1 MTNLNGGGEELLK
14 TDAKGRMRTPA
25 ARREILLDEF
35 EGSGLSGV
43 EFAKLIGIKYQTFA
57 TWARK
62 RRVRRGQPQPVAT
75 QKGGPVRWLEALVN
89 PHQCQSPVGGGLKI
103 HLPGGAW
110 IELAGSDQVPLVAGL
125 LRGLEKP
132 ASPC

>member
-1 MTNLNGGGEELLK
+1 MTDMTGAGEELLR
-14 TDAKGRMRTPA
+14 TDTKGRVRTPA

-35 EGSGLSGV
+35 ERSGLSGV
-43 EFAKLIGIKYQTFA
+43 AFSKVVGIKYQTFA

-62 RRVRRGQPQPVAT
+62 RRGRPSPGQPVAT
-75 QKGGPVRWLEALVN
+75 TKGEPVRWLEALVN
-89 PHQCQSPVGGGLKI
+89 PLHSQAQGNGALKI

-110 IELAGSDQVPLVAGL
+110 IELAGYSQMPMVAAL

>member
-1 MTNLNGGGEELLK
+1 MTNLTGGGGELLK
-14 TDAKGRMRTPA
+14 TDTKGRIRTPA

-35 EGSGLSGV
+35 EGSGLSGM
-43 EFAKLIGIKYQTFA
+43 EFAKLVGIKYQTFA

-75 QKGGPVRWLEALVN
+75 QKGGPVRWLGALVG
-89 PHQCQSPVGGGLKI
+89 PHQCPSPGGGVLKI

-110 IELAGSDQVPLVAGL
+110 IDLAGSDQLPLVAGR
-125 LRGLEKP
+125 LRGREKP